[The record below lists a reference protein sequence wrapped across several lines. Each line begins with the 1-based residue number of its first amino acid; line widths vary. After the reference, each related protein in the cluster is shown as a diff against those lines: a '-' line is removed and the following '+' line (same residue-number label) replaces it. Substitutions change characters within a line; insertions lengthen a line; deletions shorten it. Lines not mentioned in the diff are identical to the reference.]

1 MTLHKGKGLEFPHVF
16 LPAWEAGSFPPDY
29 GDLSEERRLAYVA
42 ITRGMRRVTI
52 THCDFRRGSASP
64 SCFIADLPGES
75 RSDGWLRGSDRLTA
89 RQTDPSRID
98 RASAAA
104 LLRQF
109 G

>member
-1 MTLHKGKGLEFPHVF
+1 MPNEISHLVI
-16 LPAWEAGSFPPDY
+16 EASQQMRTDPSSGQI
-29 GDLSEERRLAYVA
+29 SEERRLAYVA

-52 THCDFRRGSASP
+52 THCDFRRGYASP

-75 RSDGWLRGSDRLTA
+75 RSDGWLRGSTHLRGRDSAT
-89 RQTDPSRID
+89 SRID
-98 RASAAA
+98 HASAAA